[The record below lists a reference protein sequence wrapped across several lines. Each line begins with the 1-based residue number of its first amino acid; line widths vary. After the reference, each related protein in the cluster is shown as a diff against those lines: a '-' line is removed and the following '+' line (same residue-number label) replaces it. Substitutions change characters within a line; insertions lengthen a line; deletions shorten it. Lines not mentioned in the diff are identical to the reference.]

1 MTRMVCIL
9 FSSIGRK
16 WNIRLL
22 ALPFT
27 CECHDKVI
35 VGGKVSLEGK
45 KNSICGNYL
54 PRMVKV
60 LRMISFWM

>member
-35 VGGKVSLEGK
+35 VGGKVS
-45 KNSICGNYL
+45 ICGFRKKKKIVYVGIIFQEWL
-54 PRMVKV
+54 
-60 LRMISFWM
+60 S

>member
-22 ALPFT
+22 ALPFIT

-45 KNSICGNYL
+45 KKLVYVGIIFQEW
-54 PRMVKV
+54 
-60 LRMISFWM
+60 LRS

>member
-27 CECHDKVI
+27 CECHDEVI
-35 VGGKVSLEGK
+35 VGGKVS
-45 KNSICGNYL
+45 ICGFRKIN
-54 PRMVKV
+54 K
-60 LRMISFWM
+60 